1 MEVDDARFFF
11 DFLEQDDV
19 GVDGSDRACDVGD
32 LRVVF
37 FFRWQW
43 LVVSYAAATFAI
55 AHGVEESMDVE
66 RGDADLSLA
75 HGWRGGLRGGW
86 RGGWRGGG
94 WHGSGWRGGF
104 GRFGTASGV
113 GDGGEYEDERRKT
126 SNMGDYHHIYMGWK
140 KGVEG
145 LSQR

>member
-19 GVDGSDRACDVGD
+19 GVDGSDRACNVGD

-43 LVVSYAAATFAI
+43 LVVSFDAAIFAV
-55 AHGVEESMDVE
+55 AHGVEEAMDVE
-66 RGDADLSLA
+66 RGDADLSWA
-75 HGWRGGLRGGW
+75 R
-86 RGGWRGGG
+86 
-94 WHGSGWRGGF
+94 GWRGGF
-104 GRFGTASGV
+104 GRFGTAGGV

-126 SNMGDYHHIYMGWK
+126 SNMGDYHHIHTGK
-140 KGVEG
+140 EVQKV
-145 LSQR
+145 

>member
-37 FFRWQW
+37 FFRGQW
-43 LVVSYAAATFAI
+43 LVVSFDAATFAI

-75 HGWRGGLRGGW
+75 HGG
-86 RGGWRGGG
+86 RGGG
-94 WHGSGWRGGF
+94 RGGWRGGF

>member
-19 GVDGSDRACDVGD
+19 GVDGSDRACNVGD

-43 LVVSYAAATFAI
+43 LVVSFDAAIFAV
-55 AHGVEESMDVE
+55 AHGVEEAMDVE

-75 HGWRGGLRGGW
+75 R
-86 RGGWRGGG
+86 G
-94 WHGSGWRGGF
+94 WHGSGWRGGWRGGF
-104 GRFGTASGV
+104 GRFGTAGGV

-126 SNMGDYHHIYMGWK
+126 SNMGDYHHIYTGK
-140 KGVEG
+140 EVQKG
-145 LSQR
+145 